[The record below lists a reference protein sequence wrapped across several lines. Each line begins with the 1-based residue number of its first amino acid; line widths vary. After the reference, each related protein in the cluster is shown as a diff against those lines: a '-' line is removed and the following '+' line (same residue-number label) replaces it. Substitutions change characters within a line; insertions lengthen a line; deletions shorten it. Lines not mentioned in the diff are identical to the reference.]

1 MMGALA
7 GAARSDPN
15 GRHDGHRQQGAVH
28 RDQNDLGAYL
38 RFRPGFDGVPLTPIH
53 VGHNF
58 PLCHRSTPEAGWF
71 VARGHREPRPAYFPK
86 VFYSADHPTEAG
98 ACVHTQIADAPSR
111 RRSGTRGRDY
121 ALATCRAS
129 TRSVRPFGN
138 GLRGS
143 IFLLMTGPQAAEPSP
158 LPAGRRELASV
169 RCQTARLPPTTAIK
183 ESGGAACDARLLPR
197 VSLPCFSSD

>member
-1 MMGALA
+1 MMEDLA
-7 GAARSDPN
+7 AAAGRDPD
-15 GRHDGHRQQGAVH
+15 GRHDGHRQNGAIH
-28 RDQNDLGAYL
+28 RDENDFGSDLG
-38 RFRPGFDGVPLTPIH
+38 FRPGFDGVPLTPIH

-86 VFYSADHPTEAG
+86 VFYSAGHPTEAG

-121 ALATCRAS
+121 ALATSRAS
-129 TRSVRPFGN
+129 TRGVRPFGN

-143 IFLLMTGPQAAEPSP
+143 IFLLRTGPQVTGSNP
-158 LPAGRRELASV
+158 LPAGCRELASA
-169 RCQTARLPPTTAIK
+169 RCQPHGFLLPPL
-183 ESGGAACDARLLPR
+183 SRSLGARPATR
-197 VSLPCFSSD
+197 VYSQRMSLPCFSS

>member
-1 MMGALA
+1 MEALA
-7 GAARSDPN
+7 GAARSDSN
-15 GRHDGHRQQGAVH
+15 GRDDGHHQQRAVH
-28 RDQNDLGAYL
+28 RDEKDLGPDL
-38 RFRPGFDGVPLTPIH
+38 PGPGFDGVPLTPIH

-86 VFYSADHPTEAG
+86 VFYSAGHPTEAG

-121 ALATCRAS
+121 ALATSRAS
-129 TRSVRPFGN
+129 TRGVRPFGN

-143 IFLLMTGPQAAEPSP
+143 IFLLRTGPQATGSTP
-158 LPAGRRELASV
+158 LPASRRELAST
-169 RCQTARLPPTTAIK
+169 RCQPRGFLLPPHQGVWGRGLRRAST
-183 ESGGAACDARLLPR
+183 PN
-197 VSLPCFSSD
+197 V